1 MAVRFKIF
9 LGALGF
15 LLITLALG
23 IFNRSQEIQLG
34 TLAAN
39 VYDHTLVAVSYV
51 QKVQTDFVRFSDQQ
65 RTESASLSADAG
77 TKLDNLLQDL
87 DVAADQAIT
96 SKGKALARRVQN
108 EALALRK
115 PIPREQLL
123 AQLDLIDVDLG
134 KLVHKY
140 QADGFVYRTKI
151 DKVVAATEQWLII
164 ALTLATILTITVTML
179 LGGAIVPPIKH
190 AVAIAKSI
198 AAGKLDNRIAA
209 RGRSETAELL
219 VSLSA
224 MQDAIAESV
233 RQAEALRRAEAA
245 RLSAE
250 YEAEAAVR
258 ANQTKSEFLAT
269 MSHELRTPLNAIIGF
284 SELIQ
289 HALFGPLPAQYS
301 EYAGDIHKS
310 GHHLLALINDV
321 LDLSKIEAGKFEL
334 HEDQIDMRELILDA
348 VGLVSDHAKKS
359 GVEIVEHLPSKI
371 STVVA
376 DHRLLKQVML
386 NLLSNAIKFT
396 PPEGRVEVSVDVM
409 EGIAIVVRDTGIGMT
424 PDEIRIALSAFGQ
437 VDSKIARRQPGTG
450 LGLPIARSLVEL
462 HGGEIRVESE
472 PGVGTSVIVE
482 LPKHR
487 LVSAIGQKR
496 SSH

>member
-87 DVAADQAIT
+87 DVAADLAIT

-115 PIPREQLL
+115 PVPREQLL

-334 HEDQIDMRELILDA
+334 HEDQVDMRELILDA

-359 GVEIVEHLPSKI
+359 GVEIVEHLSSKI
-371 STVVA
+371 PTVVA
-376 DHRLLKQVML
+376 DQRLLKQVML

-396 PPEGRVEVSVDVM
+396 PPEGRVEVSADVM

>member
-51 QKVQTDFVRFSDQQ
+51 QKVQIDFVRFSDQQ

-115 PIPREQLL
+115 PVPREQLL

-371 STVVA
+371 PTVVA

-396 PPEGRVEVSVDVM
+396 PPEGRVEVSADVM

-482 LPKHR
+482 LPKYR

>member
-359 GVEIVEHLPSKI
+359 GVEIVEHLSSKI
-371 STVVA
+371 PTVVA
-376 DHRLLKQVML
+376 DQRLLKQVML

-482 LPKHR
+482 LPKRR